1 MDITW
6 LGHSC
11 FRLKGKTTTVVTDP
25 FDKTA
30 GYHLGK
36 ITADIVTT
44 SYDHPR
50 HSSAS
55 GIGGDPKV
63 LRGPGEYEIGGVF
76 IYGIQTFRDTEK
88 GRTRGKNTIYLM
100 TIDDIKICHLGD
112 LGHVLSS
119 ALVEEI
125 SDTDILLVPVGGKT
139 IINASA
145 AAEIMNLVQPRIVIP
160 MHYKTSATT
169 VELDTLDPFLKE
181 VGVKEASLLPKLTIT
196 KATLPIETEVKVLNF
211 WGL

>member
-25 FDKTA
+25 FDDTA

-50 HSSAS
+50 HSSTS

-76 IYGIQTFRDTEK
+76 IYGIRTFRDTEK
-88 GRTRGKNTIYLM
+88 GRTRGKNTVYLI

-112 LGHVLSS
+112 LGHVLSA

-125 SDTDILLVPVGGKT
+125 SDTDILLLPVGGKT
-139 IINASA
+139 IIDASA

-169 VELDTLDPFLKE
+169 IQLDTLDTFLKE
-181 VGVKEASLLPKLTIT
+181 VGVKEGSPLPKLTIN
-196 KATLPIETEVKVLNF
+196 KAALPIETEVMVLDF
-211 WGL
+211 RGS